1 MKERFLRKLLFCYVK
16 ENNIQE
22 LKLTSPIAPS
32 VNHYLG
38 WRAVIKG
45 GKPMAIGYKKPGAI
59 KYQKEFA
66 EYVKNEAKKQGWIKS
81 EDKSQHYY
89 MDCIFYFD
97 RVDKDA
103 NNSFKCLADAITDS
117 ESVWIDDT
125 QLCER
130 VQAIYYDS
138 DNPRIEIIIRPV
150 DYIGVF
156 NNASQL
162 DEFKSRCIGC
172 KRYKRNCS
180 LLKKAIEGRIQSE
193 INDGECNK
201 FSPIN
206 D

>member
-1 MKERFLRKLLFCYVK
+1 MLCKG
-16 ENNIQE
+16 ENDIQE

-38 WRAVIKG
+38 WRAILKN
-45 GKPMAIGYKKPGAI
+45 GKPMAVGYKKPEAI

-66 EYVKNEAKKQGWIKS
+66 KYVKTEAKKQNWIKS
-81 EDKSQHYY
+81 DDKSQHYY

-130 VQAIYYDS
+130 VQGIYYD
-138 DNPRIEIIIRPV
+138 
-150 DYIGVF
+150 
-156 NNASQL
+156 
-162 DEFKSRCIGC
+162 
-172 KRYKRNCS
+172 
-180 LLKKAIEGRIQSE
+180 
-193 INDGECNK
+193 
-201 FSPIN
+201 
-206 D
+206 